1 MPVEFEDPIEFEDKV
16 TITTAEGVTVELPLA
31 GIGSRAIAAL
41 IDQVIKVLLTIGA
54 IAALAGGTAA
64 FDALSGSVT
73 SDDDSVFLALALA
86 FVAIFLVNFGYDV
99 LFETLASGRTPGK
112 RWTGLRVVR
121 TGGGPVSF
129 VPSAVRNLV
138 RLVDALPGA
147 YAIGLIAMVLSSKNQ
162 RLGDMAAGTLVVR
175 ERPAPAPAW
184 EAAPVGAEAPAALDV
199 SAITGEELAT
209 IRAFLERR
217 ATLTA
222 DARSKLA
229 WELAERLKPRVG
241 GIAGE
246 QHPEVFLEQIAAAKA
261 ATG

>member
-1 MPVEFEDPIEFEDKV
+1 MEFEDKV
-16 TITTAEGVTVELPLA
+16 TITTAEGVTLELPLA

-41 IDQVIKVLLTIGA
+41 IDQAIKVLLIVAA

-64 FDALSGSVT
+64 FDAFAGGGTGRDEST
-73 SDDDSVFLALALA
+73 FLAIAVA
-86 FVAIFLVNFGYDV
+86 FIAIFLVNFGYDV

-121 TGGGPVSF
+121 DGGGPVSF

-147 YAIGLIAMVLSSKNQ
+147 YAIGLIAVVASSRNQ

-175 ERPAPAPAW
+175 ERSAATPAAAPAW
-184 EAAPVGAEAPAALDV
+184 AVTRPPAEAPAALDV
-199 SAITGEELAT
+199 AAVTGEELAT

-217 ATLTA
+217 ATLTP

-241 GIAGE
+241 GMPGE
-246 QHPEVFLEQIAAAKA
+246 QHPEVFLEQVAAAKA

>member
-1 MPVEFEDPIEFEDKV
+1 MELEDKV
-16 TITTAEGVTVELPLA
+16 TITTAEGVTLELPLA
-31 GIGSRAIAAL
+31 GVGSRAIAAL
-41 IDQVIKVLLTIGA
+41 VDTAIKGLLTIGV

-64 FDALSGSVT
+64 LDALGGSGTDGDGSVF
-73 SDDDSVFLALALA
+73 VAIALA

-121 TGGGPVSF
+121 AGGGPISF

-138 RLVDALPGA
+138 RIVDALPGA
-147 YAIGLIAMVLSSKNQ
+147 YAIGLIAILVSSKNQ

-175 ERPAPAPAW
+175 KRSAAAQAPAW
-184 EAAPVGAEAPAALDV
+184 ATVRVAAEPPGALDV

-209 IRAFLERR
+209 VRAFLDRR
-217 ATLTA
+217 PTLTA

-241 GIAGE
+241 GVPGE

>member
-1 MPVEFEDPIEFEDKV
+1 MEFEDKV
-16 TITTAEGVTVELPLA
+16 TITTAEGVTIELPLA

-41 IDQVIKVLLTIGA
+41 VDQAIKILLIVA
-54 IAALAGGTAA
+54 VIAALAGGTAVLDA
-64 FDALSGSVT
+64 FSGNPLE
-73 SDDDSVFLALALA
+73 DDSAMFLALAIV
-86 FVAIFLVNFGYDV
+86 FIAIFLVNFGYDV
-99 LFETLASGRTPGK
+99 FFETLASGRTPGK

-121 TGGGPVSF
+121 AGGGPVSF
-129 VPSAVRNLV
+129 VPSAIRNLV

-147 YAIGLIAMVLSSKNQ
+147 YAIGLIAIVVSSKNQ

-175 ERPAPAPAW
+175 ERA
-184 EAAPVGAEAPAALDV
+184 AAPVPVPAWAATPVRAEPPPAMDV

-209 IRAFLERR
+209 IRSFLERR
-217 ATLTA
+217 ATLLP

-241 GIAGE
+241 GVSGE